1 MTCIIGYI
9 DKVERKMYMLG
20 DSAGVY
26 DYEITIRKD
35 KKVFK
40 RNIKISNEEIIEV
53 LIGFTSSFRMGQILM
68 FCDLPEMPKSID
80 EFEYLVKIFVPHLM
94 HIFKDQNY
102 LQSYQGD
109 WNEQAKGGTFL
120 IAINGRLFCIEDDFQ
135 IREVYQCYDSIGCGE
150 FYAITA
156 LQVMSD
162 IENNMTVE
170 QKILKAAKIA
180 AFNNAGVREPF
191 NIVMTDY

>member
-9 DKVERKMYMLG
+9 DKVDRKMYMLG

-26 DYEITIRKD
+26 DFEITIRKD

-40 RNIKISNEEIIEV
+40 RNIKISNEEIIDV

-68 FCDLPEMPKSID
+68 FCDLPEIPKSID
-80 EFEYLVKIFVPHLM
+80 EFEYLVKIFVPHIM
-94 HIFKDQNY
+94 DVFKDQNY
-102 LQSYQGD
+102 LQSFEGD
-109 WNEQAKGGTFL
+109 LNGQARGGTFL
-120 IAINGRLFCIEDDFQ
+120 IAINGRLFCIDEDFQ
-135 IREVYQCYDSIGCGE
+135 VREVYQCYDSTGCGE
-150 FYAITA
+150 SYVIAS

-162 IENNMTVE
+162 IKNDMSVE

-180 AFNNAGVREPF
+180 AFSNAGVREPF
-191 NIVMTDY
+191 NIVTTDY